1 VGTGRGAH
9 GFDGRRPAYLGAYL
23 VTGKL
28 LSPATQREREQ
39 SFMLAPSE
47 GTGSLYG
54 LGVEN
59 QNGWIGHNGNISGY
73 QTYAYYLPPERTTMV
88 VIVNSSVDLIGVW
101 NLVTEIVKIISPDH
115 SWPAPPSDP

>member
-1 VGTGRGAH
+1 
-9 GFDGRRPAYLGAYL
+9 
-23 VTGKL
+23 
-28 LSPATQREREQ
+28 
-39 SFMLAPSE
+39 M
-47 GTGSLYG
+47 G

-115 SWPAPPSDP
+115 SWPAPPSNP